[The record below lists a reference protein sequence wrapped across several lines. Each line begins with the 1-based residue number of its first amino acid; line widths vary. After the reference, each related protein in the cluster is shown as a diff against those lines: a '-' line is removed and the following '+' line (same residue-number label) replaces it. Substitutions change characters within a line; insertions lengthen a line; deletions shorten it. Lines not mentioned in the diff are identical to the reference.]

1 MTVYATKAFSRFAS
15 KADLEDV
22 HLREAA
28 AAVMAGRF
36 DADLGGD
43 VFKQRVARQG
53 GGKSGG
59 FRTILL
65 FRIGGHCFFAHG
77 CAKNEKANVSAKELK
92 ALRRLAQTLLA
103 LSDEDIKLALA
114 AGEFRELVANDGGEE
129 SHEG

>member
-43 VFKQRVARQG
+43 VFKQRVARKG

-77 CAKNEKANVSAKELK
+77 FAKNEKANVSAKELK
-92 ALRRLAQTLLA
+92 ALRKLAETLLA
-103 LSDEDIKLALA
+103 LSAEDIKLALA
-114 AGEFRELVANDGGEE
+114 AGELRELAAEDGSEKGRED
-129 SHEG
+129 